1 MPPVVVTPTTA
12 RPIMTATDDRAVTD
26 KNTDGTTTH
35 DESSTDH
42 SVDTPAATIETTAYP
57 EEVSAAVRVTDGVI
71 VLSIRSES
79 IGGTLFF
86 GVDDAAQLQAE
97 LSDAL
102 NDLN

>member
-1 MPPVVVTPTTA
+1 MRQHPTAT
-12 RPIMTATDDRAVTD
+12 ISMTATDDKAVTD
-26 KNTDGTTTH
+26 KNTDGTATH
-35 DESSTDH
+35 DESSTNH

-57 EEVSAAVRVTDGVI
+57 EAVSTGVRVTDGVI

-86 GVDDAAQLQAE
+86 DADDAAQLQAE

-102 NDLN
+102 NDLD